1 MTPDANE
8 TGPAFVLA
16 RSEREMWAASGHSG
30 RYKLDPEHGSIQAS
44 PMGVPGPAKAPI
56 QVAGNVLVATFQD
69 RDLGGTALLGIDPES
84 AAIAWKT
91 VLGSSWPTDL
101 APSGSSAGLSTLG
114 RDGREVLI
122 SPEQAARGG
131 FVVLP
136 VPRPGAFTLPAGL
149 RLRLDRGGKA
159 LSVLVPRPYSMSL
172 WVQDASQPGGWREL
186 TLPAAVA
193 AEPVVW
199 QGGVLIPG
207 ADARV
212 YLIDPVTG
220 RSIAEPF
227 VPQFDRD
234 HQGTFLGPAI
244 LDGDTIILADDV
256 DRVRRLS
263 LKTTPVPRLVMEAE
277 RTFDS
282 RIVADPTTTG
292 AAVLVATADGQV
304 RSLAAR
310 DLSPVGAWPLD
321 ASIAGRPVGLGDGA
335 LAQDRGGG
343 VLAFGRDGQKTWSIK
358 LGAEVVGAPL
368 LAGRSLVILTSDGM
382 LHVRARADGASME
395 RRPLGVLPAGG
406 PIAMGSDAM
415 IPVAPGTI
423 RPVRP

>member
-1 MTPDANE
+1 
-8 TGPAFVLA
+8 V
-16 RSEREMWAASGHSG
+16 H
-30 RYKLDPEHGSIQAS
+30 
-44 PMGVPGPAKAPI
+44 
-56 QVAGNVLVATFQD
+56 
-69 RDLGGTALLGIDPES
+69 
-84 AAIAWKT
+84 
-91 VLGSSWPTDL
+91 
-101 APSGSSAGLSTLG
+101 
-114 RDGREVLI
+114 I

-149 RLRLDRGGKA
+149 RLRLDRGGKI
-159 LSVLVPRPYSMSL
+159 LSVVVPRPYSKSL

-186 TLPAAVA
+186 TLPATVA

-244 LDGDTIILADDV
+244 LDGDTVILADDV
-256 DRVRRLS
+256 GRVRRLS
-263 LKTTPVPRLVMEAE
+263 LKSTPVPRLVMEAE
-277 RTFDS
+277 RTLDS

-335 LAQDRGGG
+335 LALDRGGG
-343 VLAFGRDGQKTWSIK
+343 VLAFGRDGQKTWWIK

-382 LHVRARADGASME
+382 LHVRARADGAPVE

-406 PIAMGSDAM
+406 PIAMGSNAM